1 MKNTL
6 RLFIGVDPGLS
17 GGVALI
23 NERSCLVSVQD
34 TPTMMVKKS
43 NGGNKNTYV
52 VSQMVALL
60 EAMKAS
66 GDIACAAIEYQ
77 ASRPGQGAPATFSQ
91 GYGYGLWIGVLSSQ
105 RIPYEIVMPQA
116 WKKAMGIPP
125 KSDKSA
131 SIIKALQLFPHA
143 PLTTQRGRE
152 LDGRAEAIM
161 IAEFLRR
168 KMVKA

>member
-1 MKNTL
+1 
-6 RLFIGVDPGLS
+6 
-17 GGVALI
+17 
-23 NERSCLVSVQD
+23 
-34 TPTMMVKKS
+34 MMVKKS

-60 EAMKAS
+60 EAA
-66 GDIACAAIEYQ
+66 DDVACAAIEYQ

-91 GYGYGLWIGVLSSQ
+91 GYGYGLWIGVLSTL

-116 WKKAMGIPP
+116 WKKNMGIPP

-152 LDGRAEAIM
+152 LDGRAEALLIS
-161 IAEFLRR
+161 EFLRR

>member
-1 MKNTL
+1 MSGL

-17 GGVALI
+17 GGVGLI
-23 NERSCLVSVQD
+23 NERSNLMSVQD
-34 TPTMMVKKS
+34 TPTILVKKS

-52 VSQMVALL
+52 VTQMVALL

-91 GYGYGLWIGVLSSQ
+91 GYGYGLWIGVLASL

-116 WKKAMGIPP
+116 WKKGMGIPP

-152 LDGRAEAIM
+152 LDGRAEALLM
-161 IAEFLRR
+161 AEHLRR